1 MTTALPRRRRPRGVN
16 TKNAAL
22 QQSPGGKGFSLPEY
36 LESHEVSALIAAA
49 PNPQARLLIL
59 EQWRAGLRV
68 SEALALEARDLR
80 LDTDRPTLRI
90 RDGKGRKS
98 REVPVHP
105 ELQAAL
111 IAATTYGAV
120 GNGPLVSVSRT
131 TAWRWVQQAARLAID
146 AGQLER
152 GRRVGTH
159 TLRHSYARH
168 LLLNG
173 IPLNYLSRWLGHASI
188 QTTLIYLELVP
199 DPSGS
204 LASVP

>member
-1 MTTALPRRRRPRGVN
+1 MTTAVSRRRRPRKVN
-16 TKNAAL
+16 PKSAAL
-22 QQSPGGKGFSLPEY
+22 QQSPGGKGSTLPEY
-36 LESHEVSALIAAA
+36 LEAHEVSALIAPV

-68 SEALALEARDLR
+68 AEALVLEPRDLR
-80 LDTDRPTLRI
+80 LDTDRPTVRI
-90 RDGKGRKS
+90 REGKGQKS

-105 ELQAAL
+105 ELQAAI
-111 IAATTYGAV
+111 IAATSYG
-120 GNGPLVSVSRT
+120 
-131 TAWRWVQQAARLAID
+131 TAWRWVQLAAKRAID
-146 AGQLER
+146 AGQLDR
-152 GRRVGTH
+152 GLHVGTH

-199 DPSGS
+199 DPAGS
-204 LASVP
+204 VASVP